1 MNNLTAADRNRWRQ
15 MVNAARTENNN
26 RFRELY
32 YGPGGNNH
40 FRGRRRL
47 GITGMGN
54 AHRIA
59 LEEARAATNGSRF
72 IRPSHWNIRGNV
84 AYVRN
89 NAGNYKKVERIGL
102 KWRRVNNGITYNKSE
117 SGNFHPRG
125 HAAPLYTGPN
135 YLSSMS
141 RGGSGHVILS
151 RLSPRN
157 QAIYATASTASR
169 GNVNSTT
176 LRHEAQRRARAIRLA
191 RHLLKKVSAGF
202 RNLIPLTELN
212 KHFNRFNR
220 MPTNQLPKTQAE
232 ARRVLQ
238 II

>member
-1 MNNLTAADRNRWRQ
+1 

-202 RNLIPLTELN
+202 RNFIPLTELY